1 MYWNKAGTRS
11 YCKEERL
18 GSSNSG
24 SLSWATSDLPG
35 TVQRSVRITSFS
47 PNNSM
52 QGKHYLTPQFTD
64 DRGDLSHLPKITQL
78 VAREPDLNPGNLI
91 LDPSSLTTLYFQDQV
106 NALGHSTIG
115 TEKNKG
121 REKQIW
127 SKNSPNQLVIF
138 GHH

>member
-1 MYWNKAGTRS
+1 
-11 YCKEERL
+11 
-18 GSSNSG
+18 
-24 SLSWATSDLPG
+24 
-35 TVQRSVRITSFS
+35 
-47 PNNSM
+47 M